1 MEEILD
7 NIVSI
12 KDEVRKKLFEKFECS
27 INSESFKFPIFSERL
42 KLEEVS
48 FLGGI
53 SMLANNEEF
62 NKLIKKYEYL
72 NFLISSINNFR
83 KINEEED

>member
-7 NIVSI
+7 YIVSI
-12 KDEVRKKLFEKFECS
+12 KDEVRKELFEKFECS

-42 KLEEVS
+42 KLEEVR

>member
-7 NIVSI
+7 NIVSL
-12 KDEVRKKLFEKFECS
+12 KDEVRKELFEKFECS

-53 SMLANNEEF
+53 SMLAIMKN
-62 NKLIKKYEYL
+62 LINLLK
-72 NFLISSINNFR
+72 NMNI
-83 KINEEED
+83 

>member
-7 NIVSI
+7 NIASI
-12 KDEVRKKLFEKFECS
+12 KDEVQKELFEKFEFS
-27 INSESFKFPIFSERL
+27 INSKTFKFPIFYEVGFFGGVSRL
-42 KLEEVS
+42 V
-48 FLGGI
+48 
-53 SMLANNEEF
+53 NDEEF
-62 NKLIKKYEYL
+62 NKLIKKYEYS